1 MQIIKAMK
9 ILQSRLPMKTRLR
22 GRVHRVRAV
31 SLPAPVTSAKGEP
44 GAGNGWLEACYEAVV
59 LRLELGQCS
68 NE

>member
-1 MQIIKAMK
+1 
-9 ILQSRLPMKTRLR
+9 MKTRLR